1 MLERIDRPIT
11 TCLAFFYIGQ
21 RLLAAGPLM
30 RDVVDVV
37 IVSLL
42 CTSLAV
48 ITIIIKKRSSLP
60 KASSLRRFWDSV
72 HTRQLSIDLHDR
84 FADVDDGVPILR
96 MQGHQF

>member
-30 RDVVDVV
+30 RDVVDVDV
-37 IVSLL
+37 VSLL

-48 ITIIIKKRSSLP
+48 ITIIIKKKVVL
-60 KASSLRRFWDSV
+60 
-72 HTRQLSIDLHDR
+72 T
-84 FADVDDGVPILR
+84 
-96 MQGHQF
+96 

>member
-11 TCLAFFYIGQ
+11 TCLAFFYKGQ
-21 RLLAAGPLM
+21 RLLVAGPLM

-37 IVSLL
+37 VSLL

>member
-21 RLLAAGPLM
+21 RLLVAGALM

-37 IVSLL
+37 VSLL